1 MRAVK
6 IKICG
11 ITREEDLK
19 MVCSLGADA
28 VGFVVGVPSSPR
40 SLSPDKAKG
49 LLELVP
55 EPVKRILVTAT
66 GGLDLEDAFELCE
79 SLRPDAL
86 QIHGEKGEEFRGLKG
101 KLPGT
106 LLVRALSIKPG
117 SELEALKKA
126 LREARFFDAL
136 LLDSFAAG
144 RPGGTGI
151 VHDWGISRRIKE
163 AIYPK
168 PLILAGGLKPEN
180 VREAIERVMPYAV
193 DVSSGVEEKPGVK
206 DPRKVEA
213 FIRNARKASL
223 GDAFET
229 KLW

>member
-1 MRAVK
+1 MK

-19 MVCSLGADA
+19 MACSLGADA

-40 SLSPDKAKG
+40 SLSLDKAKG

-55 EPVKRILVTAT
+55 EPVKRILVTAP
-66 GGLDLEDAFELCE
+66 GSLEYAVDICE

-86 QIHGEKGEEFRGLKG
+86 QIHGEKGEEFQSLRGKSLG
-101 KLPGT
+101 IP
-106 LLVRALSIKPG
+106 LVRALSIKPG
-117 SELEALKKA
+117 SEREALKEA
-126 LREARFFDAL
+126 LREARFFDAI

-144 RPGGTGI
+144 RFGGTGI
-151 VHDWGISRRIKE
+151 VHDWNISRRIRE
-163 AIYPK
+163 SVYPK

-180 VREAIERVMPYAV
+180 VKEAIEKVMPYAV
-193 DVSSGVEEKPGVK
+193 DVSSGVESKPGVK
-206 DPRKVEA
+206 DPGKVKA
-213 FIRNARKASL
+213 FIRNARKVAMEDAS
-223 GDAFET
+223 ET